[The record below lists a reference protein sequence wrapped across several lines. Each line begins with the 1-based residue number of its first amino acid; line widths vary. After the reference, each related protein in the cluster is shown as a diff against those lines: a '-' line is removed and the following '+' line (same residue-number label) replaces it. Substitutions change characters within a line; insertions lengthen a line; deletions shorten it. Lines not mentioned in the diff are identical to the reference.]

1 MLFYTYEVAPPARED
16 IMVAERRLFADRR
29 LERSSQSSA
38 CASLALNFK
47 LRNLLLIPYDV
58 TVRIAFAGPIADA
71 RPVDVTKHVEPQRC
85 HHRVLKFG
93 AIPSRYLFQSSCA
106 ENSNLVDML

>member
-38 CASLALNFK
+38 CASLAVS
-47 LRNLLLIPYDV
+47 I
-58 TVRIAFAGPIADA
+58 
-71 RPVDVTKHVEPQRC
+71 
-85 HHRVLKFG
+85 
-93 AIPSRYLFQSSCA
+93 S
-106 ENSNLVDML
+106 NSETCSLSHMM